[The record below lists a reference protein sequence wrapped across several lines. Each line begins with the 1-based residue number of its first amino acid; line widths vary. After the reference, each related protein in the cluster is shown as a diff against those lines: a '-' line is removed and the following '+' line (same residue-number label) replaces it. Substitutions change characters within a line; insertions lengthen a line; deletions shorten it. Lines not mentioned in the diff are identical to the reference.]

1 MLKIKD
7 LIFYFGM
14 FINIIAFG
22 FFMHYID
29 YNGYY
34 TLFLLL
40 FNILYYGIW
49 IILDLYNSH
58 IHKWLNKNI

>member
-22 FFMHYID
+22 F
-29 YNGYY
+29 
-34 TLFLLL
+34 LC
-40 FNILYYGIW
+40 
-49 IILDLYNSH
+49 IILIIIDITHYFYYYLIYYIMVFGLY
-58 IHKWLNKNI
+58 

>member
-29 YNGYY
+29 YNRYY